1 LEVAM
6 GLLDTVIGAINGA
19 SSNDATGA
27 HPDLLHAA
35 LGMLSND
42 SPGGGLQGLI
52 QKFEQGGLADVVSS
66 WVGTGN
72 NLPISADQL
81 QSVLGSDA
89 ISSLA
94 SKLGLSGADVSQQ
107 LSQIL
112 PKVVD
117 QLTPN
122 GAAPE
127 GGLGD
132 LGSLIGQF
140 LKPGG
145 GLTTS

>member
-1 LEVAM
+1 M
-6 GLLDTVIGAINGA
+6 GLLDTVLGAINGA
-19 SSNDATGA
+19 SSNDSTAA

-35 LGMLSND
+35 LGMLSSD
-42 SPGGGLQGLI
+42 ASGGGLQGLI

-81 QSVLGSDA
+81 QSVLGPDT

-122 GAAPE
+122 GAVPE

-145 GLTTS
+145 ALTTS

>member
-1 LEVAM
+1 M
-6 GLLDTVIGAINGA
+6 GLLDTVLGAINGA

-42 SPGGGLQGLI
+42 APGGGLQGLI
-52 QKFEQGGLADVVSS
+52 QKFEQGGLAEVVGS
-66 WVGTGN
+66 WVGTGS
-72 NLPISADQL
+72 NLPISAEQL

-89 ISSLA
+89 ISALA
-94 SKLGLSGADVSQQ
+94 GKFGLSGADVSQQ
-107 LSQIL
+107 LAHLL

-122 GAAPE
+122 GAVPE
-127 GGLGD
+127 GGVGD

-140 LKPGG
+140 LKPGN
-145 GLTTS
+145 TPAAS